1 MSKTVKKNERN
12 ETIDFVRGIAIILV
26 VLAHCIQCG
35 NGNEYYSTNQFFD
48 DVIYKVVYSFHMPLL
63 MGVSGW
69 LFAITIDKRSILENF
84 WGRVKSILLPIFV
97 WNVLVCIRHLLSMN
111 PAEWIKTYLVTA
123 TTSFWF
129 LWAVFYAS
137 VGMLLIHALGK
148 KKVLEGILVVFS
160 LVITFVTP
168 DIWNAECYKF
178 MWPCFVIG
186 FYACKYKEALCSV
199 LSKFAKYKWLI
210 IGGFLLL
217 FVAGVLIY
225 NRDSY
230 IYTSGWTLLGK
241 ESILW
246 MLLTD
251 IYRVILGGMGSL
263 LCIGLA
269 RMFTKRFSGSV
280 IVKGIGYLGK
290 LSMGIY
296 IISAYCN
303 IVLQRVTRDFEYNLL
318 VTIVETIVILAGTC
332 LITRIIQC
340 NKWTAKLL
348 LGGRR

>member
-1 MSKTVKKNERN
+1 MSKTEKKYERN
-12 ETIDFVRGIAIILV
+12 ETIDFIRGIAIILV

-35 NGNEYYSTNQFFD
+35 NGSEYYSNNQFFD
-48 DVIYKVVYSFHMPLL
+48 NVIYKVIYSFHMPLL

-69 LFAITIDKRSILENF
+69 LFAITIEKRSVLENIL
-84 WGRVKSILLPIFV
+84 GRVKSILLPIFV
-97 WNVLVCIRHLLSMN
+97 WNLLVCIRHLLSMDLV
-111 PAEWIKTYLVTA
+111 EWFRTYLVTA

-137 VGMLLIHALGK
+137 MGMLLIYTLGK
-148 KKVLEGILVVFS
+148 KKVLEGVLLGVSFIV
-160 LVITFVTP
+160 TFVTA

-186 FYACKYKEALCSV
+186 FYACKNKEKLSNV
-199 LSKFAKYKWLI
+199 LSKFAKYKWLL
-210 IGGFLLL
+210 IGTAVLL
-217 FVAGVLIY
+217 FVGGLLLY

-241 ESILW
+241 ESISQ

-251 IYRVILGGMGSL
+251 AYRVILGGMGSL
-263 LCIGLA
+263 LSIGLA

-318 VTIVETIVILAGTC
+318 VTMVETIVILAGTC